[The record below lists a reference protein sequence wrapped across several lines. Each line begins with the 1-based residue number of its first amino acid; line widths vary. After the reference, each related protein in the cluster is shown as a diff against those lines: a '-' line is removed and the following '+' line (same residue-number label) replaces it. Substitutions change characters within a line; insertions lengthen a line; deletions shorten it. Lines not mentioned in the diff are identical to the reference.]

1 MEANGRL
8 TSYEL
13 DAGRRY
19 HYLRILPVDSSNT
32 NGSGVRENPKGN
44 VEKFQELEQHLLD
57 LGFQENQLETLYC
70 LIAAILNLGEIQFK
84 QEQDKEV
91 EIENPEA
98 AAKGE
103 DLFLKSMH
111 TVNVGVCERVC
122 VSVHSNMVI
131 SQPSQKTLKSVT
143 HIWYLLKITRNFNLD

>member
-8 TSYEL
+8 TPYEL

-19 HYLRILPVDSSNT
+19 HYLRILPVDGSNT
-32 NGSGVRENPKGN
+32 NGAGVRENPKGN

-84 QEQDKEV
+84 HEQDKEV
-91 EIENPEA
+91 EIENRDA

-103 DLFLKSMH
+103 DLFLQSAH
-111 TVNVGVCERVC
+111 IVNVGVCEFVC
-122 VSVHSNMVI
+122 VSV
-131 SQPSQKTLKSVT
+131 
-143 HIWYLLKITRNFNLD
+143 